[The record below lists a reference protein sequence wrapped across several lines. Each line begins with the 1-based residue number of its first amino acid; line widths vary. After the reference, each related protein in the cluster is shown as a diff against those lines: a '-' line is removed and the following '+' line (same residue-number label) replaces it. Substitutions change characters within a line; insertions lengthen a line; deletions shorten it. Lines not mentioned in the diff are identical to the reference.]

1 MADDYH
7 EYDYVLPHNT
17 HTKECVEQQYCG
29 HESDDEML
37 CKESDQKV
45 IDLFNKKERQES
57 DESDSNESNELN
69 DLMRECVNCGA
80 QKTSQWR
87 TNGADIICAMRAV
100 FTRNTT
106 ERTDRP
112 LMPAF
117 RGREMFSFLLIH
129 LLLIIY
135 IFH

>member
-87 TNGADIICAMRAV
+87 TNGSGHYLCNACGLYKKY
-100 FTRNTT
+100 NG
-106 ERTDRP
+106 EDRP
-112 LMPAF
+112 PANASVQ
-117 RGREMFSFLLIH
+117 RKRNV
-129 LLLIIY
+129 
-135 IFH
+135 